1 MAPTTRGTT
10 VTEPA
15 DTEITP
21 DPDAAEDFADEV
33 GVDPTQEEIDTYRQ
47 LEGEDA
53 DEPPVA
59 IDPPPAG

>member
-1 MAPTTRGTT
+1 MTEGAT
-10 VTEPA
+10 VTEPT

-21 DPDAAEDFADEV
+21 DPDAAEDSADEV
-33 GVDPTQEEIDTYRQ
+33 GVDPTQDEIDTYRR

-53 DEPPVA
+53 AEPPVA

>member
-1 MAPTTRGTT
+1 MAPMTEGAT

-15 DTEITP
+15 DAKITP

-33 GVDPTQEEIDTYRQ
+33 GVDPTQDEIDTYRQ